1 VPGEIKPAEP
11 AAPVVAPAAPVV
23 AAPVVAAAPP
33 VAAPKAGD
41 TPAAPVLGADPN
53 AKPGEPAKPAVA
65 APDKYEFKAPEG
77 QALDAVQIEA
87 YSPLFKE
94 LGLSQENAQK
104 LIDKSFEV
112 LPKLIEARDTAIA
125 QEIAKEDAVKVKATR
140 EDPEFGG
147 DKFEASAKIANMA
160 LAKFGRPGLAK
171 KLLDA
176 GLHSDPDMVHLL
188 WNVGQ
193 KLGESIPPAPGDAS
207 AQKPALTS
215 VLYPSM
221 NKH

>member
-1 VPGEIKPAEP
+1 MPGENPNPAVP
-11 AAPVVAPAAPVV
+11 AAPVVAPAAPV
-23 AAPVVAAAPP
+23 AAPVVAAAPAV
-33 VAAPKAGD
+33 VAKAGE

-53 AKPGEPAKPAVA
+53 KPAEPVTPKG
-65 APDKYEFKAPEG
+65 APDAYVFKAPEG
-77 QALDAVQIEA
+77 QALDAAQIEA
-87 YSPLFKE
+87 FSPLFKE
-94 LGLSQENAQK
+94 LGISQENAQK
-104 LIDKSFEV
+104 FVDKSFEV
-112 LPKLIEARDTAIA
+112 LPKLIEARDTAIQ
-125 QEIAKEDAVKVKATR
+125 QEIAKEDALKVEATR
-140 EDPEFGG
+140 KDAEYGG
-147 DKFEASAKIANMA
+147 DKFEASAKVANAA

-171 KLLDA
+171 KLLEA
-176 GLHSDPDMVHLL
+176 GLASDPDVVHLL